1 MKVRRVMPEEGW
13 TPMANTAHRD
23 YRLTWRARGLLGEL
37 LSYPDGW
44 DINIDKLVAQA
55 REVSDVTEGREAMR
69 KAMKELAAIG
79 YVRYIRERDEHG
91 RWTTDIAVC
100 DVPQPEPDAR
110 RTRNRTVGKPARRGT
125 GTSENRAV
133 GEPDC
138 RDTGRSEDRHVTKK
152 TDLKTVINTE
162 DQTLSDEYSTSLAS
176 LAAADA
182 ANSGDDVTEQ
192 QLQRVYNL
200 IDRIDPETRRRHL
213 LRVERKRPK
222 IYRDG
227 RNAAIDQ
234 IKSSTP
240 DDLTHEQAA
249 IIVDT
254 LSYKWMAQHYA
265 PNWPLWFKEPLDAA
279 YRAMQEGVAA

>member
-55 REVSDVTEGREAMR
+55 REVSDVTEGRAAMR
-69 KAMKELAAIG
+69 TAMKELAEIG

-100 DVPQPEPDAR
+100 DVPQPEPEAR
-110 RTRNRTVGKPARRGT
+110 RTRNRTVGKPARRNT
-125 GTSENRAV
+125 GTSGNRVV

-138 RDTGRSEDRHVTKK
+138 RDSGRSEDRHVTKK

-162 DQTLSDEYSTSLAS
+162 DQITVERNGVERSPSGRFAPYGADGEQQTYLLLTTPTQKRTGWNDWRPGDYERFVEVLGTEKVYSVGGKAGPEGHYPARALYEGMQRMPDGTVPWPGKYLEAALVRGGDAAVDAWLAS
-176 LAAADA
+176 VDL
-182 ANSGDDVTEQ
+182 
-192 QLQRVYNL
+192 
-200 IDRIDPETRRRHL
+200 
-213 LRVERKRPK
+213 ER
-222 IYRDG
+222 
-227 RNAAIDQ
+227 A
-234 IKSSTP
+234 
-240 DDLTHEQAA
+240 
-249 IIVDT
+249 
-254 LSYKWMAQHYA
+254 
-265 PNWPLWFKEPLDAA
+265 
-279 YRAMQEGVAA
+279 